1 MSPIAFV
8 VFVVFLLFQISP
20 SFGVPSGLPSKARSK
35 KRKEPDDSTLATQ
48 EVGDHAD
55 FYDPEMAL
63 MRALQESEQETAAVV
78 TNGIEGGTSGEDKE
92 AKVEHAPRK
101 RQARKRR
108 AIPVIAEWDPAMTP
122 PAVPKGSKPT
132 PGGTRAVDE
141 KTGEQAGTIE
151 TVTNTMTDQFRT
163 CLPLDADSS
172 PKKLKN
178 LVSNQ
183 RADKEATRINSQSG
197 EQRAE
202 VNKKQREK
210 RSSSELDEKKQADVN
225 KKRREKRASS
235 GLDEKKQAEVNKKRR
250 EKRARSELD
259 EKKQA
264 EVNKKQREKR
274 ASIDEEQQVEVK
286 RKRRTKRASLDED
299 QLAEVKKNDSDRK
312 RHSIELAKK
321 KEKEVAAA
329 AMMDQYRTC
338 FPLDADSSPKKRT
351 VLGTKLK
358 RDREAAK
365 NKAKNAALP
374 VEEVAASKR
383 LKADKE
389 ATRRN
394 SQSGEQRAEVNK
406 NRREKR
412 ASSELDEKKQAEVN
426 KKRRTKRASLD
437 EEQLAEVKK
446 NDSDR
451 KRHSIELAK
460 KKEKEVAAA
469 LFQERRESAKG
480 TLVYLCD
487 SDRKRHSIE
496 LAKKKE
502 KEVAAALFQERRESA
517 KDTLV
522 YLCDDWFATEA
533 SINQH
538 AALAPGAQFVGEIPR
553 RPITEQILLQP
564 KEHEHVV
571 TTAVVNY
578 KMNQDCPPL
587 IPRLLRLVPLP

>member
-1 MSPIAFV
+1 M
-8 VFVVFLLFQISP
+8 
-20 SFGVPSGLPSKARSK
+20 
-35 KRKEPDDSTLATQ
+35 
-48 EVGDHAD
+48 
-55 FYDPEMAL
+55 
-63 MRALQESEQETAAVV
+63 
-78 TNGIEGGTSGEDKE
+78 
-92 AKVEHAPRK
+92 
-101 RQARKRR
+101 
-108 AIPVIAEWDPAMTP
+108 
-122 PAVPKGSKPT
+122 
-132 PGGTRAVDE
+132 
-141 KTGEQAGTIE
+141 TIE
-151 TVTNTMTDQFRT
+151 TVTN
-163 CLPLDADSS
+163 
-172 PKKLKN
+172 
-178 LVSNQ
+178 
-183 RADKEATRINSQSG
+183 
-197 EQRAE
+197 
-202 VNKKQREK
+202 
-210 RSSSELDEKKQADVN
+210 
-225 KKRREKRASS
+225 
-235 GLDEKKQAEVNKKRR
+235 
-250 EKRARSELD
+250 
-259 EKKQA
+259 
-264 EVNKKQREKR
+264 
-274 ASIDEEQQVEVK
+274 
-286 RKRRTKRASLDED
+286 
-299 QLAEVKKNDSDRK
+299 
-312 RHSIELAKK
+312 
-321 KEKEVAAA
+321 

-437 EEQLAEVKK
+437 EDQLAEVKK
-446 NDSDR
+446 N
-451 KRHSIELAK
+451 
-460 KKEKEVAAA
+460 
-469 LFQERRESAKG
+469 
-480 TLVYLCD
+480 D

-587 IPRLLRLVPLP
+587 IPRLLRLVPLPIFWDWALSLWPQTWLKYALSCFFFLGFWQHMRLHWS